1 MGITWAVYIGF
12 CWSGQ
17 SKNTRKN
24 SGKNSHKNSPKNSR
38 ADNAIPIASAA
49 MSL

>member
-1 MGITWAVYIGF
+1 MSITWALYIGF

-17 SKNTRKN
+17 SKN
-24 SGKNSHKNSPKNSR
+24 SGKNSQ

>member
-17 SKNTRKN
+17 SKN
-24 SGKNSHKNSPKNSR
+24 SGKNSPKNSR

>member
-17 SKNTRKN
+17 SKN
-24 SGKNSHKNSPKNSR
+24 SGKNSGKNSPKNSR